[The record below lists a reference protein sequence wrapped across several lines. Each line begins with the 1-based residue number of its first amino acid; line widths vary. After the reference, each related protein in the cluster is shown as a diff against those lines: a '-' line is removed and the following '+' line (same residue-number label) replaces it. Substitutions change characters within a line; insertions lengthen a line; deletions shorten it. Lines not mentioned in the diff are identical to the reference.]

1 LFSINKTALKSNF
14 TDKQIHILEAA
25 ENLFA
30 DKGFEGTSIRDISK
44 VAKIN
49 IAMISYYFGSKE
61 RLLESLLFYRT
72 SDLKN
77 QLDHLIVEELAP
89 IDKINKLIA
98 LYINRINKNKGIY
111 RIIHFEFNSE
121 KRAKSLAAFAELKKG
136 NLKTLETIIAE
147 GQKKGVFRKDIIVP
161 LLTPTILG
169 TFFHFQM
176 NKPFFEEVLQ
186 LKTKESFENYTT
198 NELTNHIQQTIK
210 ALLIHEEN

>member
-1 LFSINKTALKSNF
+1 LKRNF
-14 TDKQIHILEAA
+14 TDKQIQILEVA
-25 ENLFA
+25 ETLFA

-77 QLDHLIVEELAP
+77 QLDHLLLEEIEP
-89 IDKINKLIA
+89 MDKINKLIA

-111 RIIHFEFNSE
+111 RIIHFEFNTE
-121 KRAKSLAAFAELKKG
+121 KRAKSLASFTDLKKG

-147 GQKKGVFRKDIIVP
+147 GQKKGVFKKDVIVP

-186 LKTKESFENYTT
+186 LNTKASFENYIT
-198 NELTNHIQQTIK
+198 NELTNHIQKTIK

>member
-1 LFSINKTALKSNF
+1 MKNNF
-14 TDKQIHILEAA
+14 NDKQIQILKVA
-25 ENLFA
+25 ETLFA
-30 DKGFEGTSIRDISK
+30 EKGFDGTSIRDISK

-77 QLDHLIVEELAP
+77 QLDHLILEEIEP

-121 KRAKSLAAFAELKKG
+121 KRAKSLASFAELKKG

-147 GQKKGVFRKDIIVP
+147 GQKKGVFRKDVIVP

-176 NKPFFEEVLQ
+176 NKPFFEEVLR
-186 LKTKESFENYTT
+186 LHTKESFEDYIT
-198 NELTNHIQQTIK
+198 NELTQHIQQTIK
-210 ALLIHEEN
+210 ALLIHE